1 MKFSTYIAK
10 RFMLGGKGAG
20 TSRFTGWIAIIGMA
34 IGSFALI
41 ISIAVLNG
49 FELQVADKIIG
60 FEGDLRIS
68 KIEPSM
74 AENVYEHLKGENNIS
89 QIVPFMERKGI
100 VLTSNNSVRMVSFKA
115 VPFDQINEFYNLGL
129 DSVIVKANT
138 PQLLL
143 GTLLAERL
151 QVKVG
156 DNIKIMSPIDNPIQI
171 GLPRILNVEI
181 AGIFQIDVL
190 DYDDRI
196 VFIPLKYG
204 KQLFIR
210 KKLVDGYDTRLVNR
224 NNVDVTK
231 EELRSYFGSNARIES
246 WEDIHEGLF
255 NAMRME
261 RIGAIFVLSLI
272 ILVAA
277 FNLTSTLVL
286 VTYQKI
292 REIGILRTLGASA
305 KVIKS
310 IIIKQG
316 IIIGGV
322 GAVVGLVIS
331 VGIVILQN
339 QLGFLPLPQDIYA
352 FDKLPMVLT
361 VWDVILVPIIAFLLI
376 ILSSYI
382 AAQRAM
388 LIEPKEAVHLEK

>member
-1 MKFSTYIAK
+1 
-10 RFMLGGKGAG
+10 MLGGKGAG

-68 KIEPSM
+68 KIEPSI

-171 GLPRILNVEI
+171 GLPRILNVEVS
-181 AGIFQIDVL
+181 GIFQIDVL

-316 IIIGGV
+316 ILIGGI
-322 GAVVGLVIS
+322 GAVVGIVLS

-339 QLGFLPLPQDIYA
+339 YLGFLPLPQDIYA

>member
-1 MKFSTYIAK
+1 
-10 RFMLGGKGAG
+10 MLGGKGAG

-68 KIEPSM
+68 KFKSTT
-74 AENVYEHLKGENNIS
+74 ADDVFNNLKNNTHIS
-89 QIVPFMERKGI
+89 KIVPFIERKGV
-100 VLTSNNSVRMVSFKA
+100 VLTSNNNVRMVSFKA

-129 DSVIVKANT
+129 DSVLITENI
-138 PQLLL
+138 PQIFL

-151 QVKVG
+151 QVKV
-156 DNIKIMSPIDNPIQI
+156 DDYIKLMSPIDSPVQI
-171 GLPRILNVEI
+171 GLPRILNAKI

-204 KQLFIR
+204 KQLFLR
-210 KKLVDGYDTRLVNR
+210 KKSVDGFDTRLVDR
-224 NNVDVTK
+224 DNVDMLK
-231 EELRSYFGSNARIES
+231 EDLSSQFEDDIRIES
-246 WEDIHEGLF
+246 WEDIHQGLF

-305 KVIKS
+305 NVIKS

-322 GAVVGLVIS
+322 GAVVGIVLS
-331 VGIVILQN
+331 VGIVISQN
-339 QLGFLPLPQDIYA
+339 HFGFLPLPKDIYA
-352 FDKLPMVLT
+352 FDKLPMVLSI
-361 VWDVILVPIIAFLLI
+361 WDIIIVPLIAFLLI

-382 AAQRAM
+382 AAKRAM

>member
-1 MKFSTYIAK
+1 
-10 RFMLGGKGAG
+10 MLGGKGAG

-171 GLPRILNVEI
+171 GLPRILNVEVS
-181 AGIFQIDVL
+181 GIFQIDVL

-231 EELRSYFGSNARIES
+231 KELRSYFGSNARIES

-316 IIIGGV
+316 ILIGGI
-322 GAVVGLVIS
+322 GAVVGIVLS

-339 QLGFLPLPQDIYA
+339 YLGFLPLPQDIYA

-382 AAQRAM
+382 AAQRVM

>member
-34 IGSFALI
+34 IGCFALI

-49 FELQVADKIIG
+49 FEIQVADKIIG
-60 FEGDLRIS
+60 FEGDLRFS
-68 KIEPSM
+68 KVTTNQHNELL
-74 AENVYEHLKGENNIS
+74 NQLNTFNNIS
-89 QIVPFMERKGI
+89 QVVPFMERKGI
-100 VLTSNNSVRMVSFKA
+100 VIAHDNDVRMVSFKA
-115 VPFDQINEFYNLGL
+115 VPFDDINSFYNLGL
-129 DSVIVKANT
+129 NSIPINT
-138 PQLLL
+138 NKPQILL

-151 QVKVG
+151 QISEG
-156 DNIKIMSPIDNPIQI
+156 DYIKIMSPIDSPVQI
-171 GLPRILNVEI
+171 GLPRVINAEVI
-181 AGIFQIDVL
+181 GIFQIDVL

-210 KKLVDGYDTRLVNR
+210 KRAVDGYDIRVADEKHIDNIKIEIKQQFG
-224 NNVDVTK
+224 DVV
-231 EELRSYFGSNARIES
+231 RIET
-246 WEDIHEGLF
+246 WEDIHQGLF

-261 RIGAIFVLSLI
+261 KIGAIIVLSLI
-272 ILVAA
+272 VLVAA

-305 KVIKS
+305 STIKS

-316 IIIGGV
+316 MLIGGI
-322 GAVVGLVIS
+322 GAVVGIVIS
-331 VGIVILQN
+331 VSLVLMQN
-339 QLGFLPLPQDIYA
+339 YLGFLPLPKEIYA
-352 FDKLPMVLT
+352 FDKLPMILSI
-361 VWDVILVPIIAFLLI
+361 WDVLLVPIIAFLLI

-382 AAQRAM
+382 AAKRAM

>member
-20 TSRFTGWIAIIGMA
+20 ASRFTGWIAIIGMA
-34 IGSFALI
+34 IGCFALI

-68 KIEPSM
+68 KIKPDM
-74 AENVYEHLKGENNIS
+74 DQDVYNYLKNDKNIS
-89 QIVPFMERKGI
+89 LIEPFMERKGV
-100 VLTSNNSVRMVSFKA
+100 VLTRNNDVRMVSFKA
-115 VPFDQINEFYNLGL
+115 VSFEQIVKFYNLGL
-129 DSVIVKANT
+129 DSLILSENT
-138 PQLLL
+138 PQILL
-143 GTLLAERL
+143 GALLAERL
-151 QVKVG
+151 QVEVG
-156 DNIKIMSPIDNPIQI
+156 DNIKIMSPIDSPIQI
-171 GLPRILNVEI
+171 GLPRILNAEV

-204 KQLFIR
+204 KQLFLR
-210 KKLVDGYDTRLVNR
+210 KKSVDGYDTRLVDR
-224 NNVDVTK
+224 NHIDMVK
-231 EELRSYFGSNARIES
+231 EELRLHFGSNTRIES
-246 WEDIHEGLF
+246 WEDIHQGLF

-261 RIGAIFVLSLI
+261 RIGAIVVLSLI
-272 ILVAA
+272 VLVAA

-305 KVIKS
+305 KMIKS

-322 GAVVGLVIS
+322 GAVVGLSLSI
-331 VGIVILQN
+331 GIVTLQN
-339 QLGFLPLPQDIYA
+339 YFGFLPLPQDIYA
-352 FDKLPMVLT
+352 FNKLPMVLS
-361 VWDVILVPIIAFLLI
+361 VWDIILVPFIAFLLI

-382 AAQRAM
+382 AAKRAM

>member
-1 MKFSTYIAK
+1 MRFSTYIAK

-34 IGSFALI
+34 IGCFALI

-68 KIEPSM
+68 KIKSNM
-74 AENVYEHLKGENNIS
+74 AQDIYERLESDSNIS

-115 VPFDQINEFYNLGL
+115 VSFDQINEFYNLGL
-129 DSVIVKANT
+129 DSIVVKKNT

-151 QVKVG
+151 QVEVG

-171 GLPRILNVEI
+171 GLPRILNIEV

-204 KQLFIR
+204 KQLFLR
-210 KKLVDGYDTRLVNR
+210 KKSVDGYDTRLVNR
-224 NNVDVTK
+224 NTIDVTK
-231 EELRSYFGSNARIES
+231 EELRSRFRSNARIES

-261 RIGAIFVLSLI
+261 RIGAIIVLSLI
-272 ILVAA
+272 VLVAA

-305 KVIKS
+305 NVIRT

-316 IIIGGV
+316 ILIGGI
-322 GAVVGLVIS
+322 GAVVGLVLSI
-331 VGIVILQN
+331 GIVILQN
-339 QLGFLPLPQDIYA
+339 IIGFLPLPQDIYA
-352 FDKLPMVLT
+352 FDTLPMVLSI
-361 VWDVILVPIIAFLLI
+361 WDVILVPFIAFLLI

-382 AAQRAM
+382 AAKRAM

>member
-34 IGSFALI
+34 IGCFALI

-60 FEGDLRIS
+60 FEGDLRFS
-68 KIEPSM
+68 KIKSNM
-74 AENVYEHLKGENNIS
+74 AQDVYEHLENDCNIS
-89 QIVPFMERKGI
+89 QIVPFMERKGVI
-100 VLTSNNSVRMVSFKA
+100 LTSNNSVRMVSFKA
-115 VPFDQINEFYNLGL
+115 VSFDQINEFYNLGL
-129 DSVIVKANT
+129 DSIVVKKNT

-151 QVKVG
+151 QVEVG

-171 GLPRILNVEI
+171 GLPRILNIEV
-181 AGIFQIDVL
+181 AGIFQINVL

-204 KQLFIR
+204 KQLFLR
-210 KKLVDGYDTRLVNR
+210 KKSVDGYDTRLIDR
-224 NNVDVTK
+224 NNIDAVK
-231 EELRSYFGSNARIES
+231 EEMRSYFGSNARIES

-261 RIGAIFVLSLI
+261 RIGAIIVLSLI
-272 ILVAA
+272 VLVAA

-305 KVIKS
+305 NVIKT

-316 IIIGGV
+316 ILIGGI
-322 GAVVGLVIS
+322 GAVVGLVLSI
-331 VGIVILQN
+331 GIVILQN
-339 QLGFLPLPQDIYA
+339 IIGFLPLPQDIYA
-352 FDKLPMVLT
+352 FETLPMVLSI
-361 VWDVILVPIIAFLLI
+361 WDVILVPFIAFLLI

-382 AAQRAM
+382 AAKRAM

>member
-10 RFMLGGKGAG
+10 RFMLGSKGAG

-34 IGSFALI
+34 IGCFALI

-60 FEGDLRIS
+60 FEGDLRFS
-68 KIEPSM
+68 KIDSNI
-74 AENVYEHLKGENNIS
+74 AQDIYQHLENDSNIS
-89 QIVPFMERKGI
+89 QIVPFMERKGV
-100 VLTSNNSVRMVSFKA
+100 VLTNNNNVRMVSFKA
-115 VPFDQINEFYNLGL
+115 VPFDQINDFYNLGL
-129 DSVIVKANT
+129 DSIIVKQNT

-151 QVKVG
+151 QVEVG

-171 GLPRILNVEI
+171 GLPRILNTEV

-204 KQLFIR
+204 KQLFLR
-210 KKLVDGYDTRLVNR
+210 KNDVDGYDTRLIDR
-224 NNVDVTK
+224 NNIDAVK
-231 EELRSYFGSNARIES
+231 EAMRSFFGSDARIES
-246 WEDIHEGLF
+246 WEDIHQGLF

-305 KVIKS
+305 NVIKT

-316 IIIGGV
+316 ILIGGV
-322 GAVVGLVIS
+322 GAVVGLILS

-339 QLGFLPLPQDIYA
+339 YLGFLPLPQDIYA
-352 FDKLPMVLT
+352 FDKLPMVLS
-361 VWDVILVPIIAFLLI
+361 VRDVILVPFIAFLLI
-376 ILSSYI
+376 ILASYV
-382 AAQRAM
+382 AAKRAM

>member
-74 AENVYEHLKGENNIS
+74 AENVYGHLKGENNIS
-89 QIVPFMERKGI
+89 QIVPFIERKGI

-204 KQLFIR
+204 KQLFLR

-231 EELRSYFGSNARIES
+231 KELRSYFGSNARIES

>member
-20 TSRFTGWIAIIGMA
+20 ASRFTGWIAIIGMA
-34 IGSFALI
+34 IGCFALI

-49 FELQVADKIIG
+49 FELQVAEKIIG

-68 KIEPSM
+68 KINQGM
-74 AENVYEHLKGENNIS
+74 DHDIHNYLINNKEIS
-89 QIVPFMERKGI
+89 QIEPFIERKGV
-100 VLTSNNSVRMVSFKA
+100 VLTKNNDVRMVSFKA
-115 VPFDQINEFYNLGL
+115 VSFEHIIDFYNLGL
-129 DSVIVKANT
+129 DSNIVIKDT
-138 PQLLL
+138 PQLFL

-151 QVKVG
+151 QVDMG
-156 DNIKIMSPIDNPIQI
+156 DNIKLMSPIDSPLQI
-171 GLPRILNVEI
+171 GLPRILNAEVS
-181 AGIFQIDVL
+181 GIFQIDVL

-204 KQLFIR
+204 KQLFLR
-210 KKLVDGYDTRLVNR
+210 KKSVDGYDTRLVDR
-224 NNVDVTK
+224 NNIDTVREK
-231 EELRSYFGSNARIES
+231 LRARFGSSIRIES
-246 WEDIHEGLF
+246 WEDIHQGLF

-305 KVIKS
+305 RAIKA

-316 IIIGGV
+316 IIIGGI
-322 GAVVGLVIS
+322 GAVVGLFLS
-331 VGIVILQN
+331 VGLVVLQN
-339 QLGFLPLPQDIYA
+339 YYGFLPLPQDIYA
-352 FDKLPMVLT
+352 FNKLPMILSIR
-361 VWDVILVPIIAFLLI
+361 DIILVPFIAFLLI

-382 AAQRAM
+382 AAKRAM

>member
-1 MKFSTYIAK
+1 
-10 RFMLGGKGAG
+10 MLGGKGAG

-34 IGSFALI
+34 IGCFALI

-68 KIEPSM
+68 RIKSNM
-74 AENVYEHLKGENNIS
+74 ARDINEYLKSDDNIS

-100 VLTSNNSVRMVSFKA
+100 VLTNSNSVRMVSFKA
-115 VPFDQINEFYNLGL
+115 VPFDKINEFYNLGL
-129 DSVIVKANT
+129 DSVVVRDNT

-171 GLPRILNVEI
+171 GLPRILNAEVS
-181 AGIFQIDVL
+181 GIFQIDVL

-204 KQLFIR
+204 KQLFLR
-210 KKLVDGYDTRLVNR
+210 KKSLDGYDTRLVNR
-224 NNVDVTK
+224 DNVETVK
-231 EELRSYFGSNARIES
+231 ETLRSHFGSNTRIES

-272 ILVAA
+272 VLVAA

-292 REIGILRTLGASA
+292 REIGILRTLGASTNM
-305 KVIKS
+305 IKT

-316 IIIGGV
+316 ILIGGI
-322 GAVVGLVIS
+322 GAIVGLVLSI
-331 VGIVILQN
+331 GIVIVQN
-339 QLGFLPLPQDIYA
+339 SLGFLPLPQDIYA
-352 FDKLPMVLT
+352 FDTLPMILS
-361 VWDVILVPIIAFLLI
+361 VWDVILVPFIAFLLI
-376 ILSSYI
+376 ILASYI
-382 AAQRAM
+382 AAKRAM

>member
-1 MKFSTYIAK
+1 
-10 RFMLGGKGAG
+10 MLGGKGAG

-34 IGSFALI
+34 IGCFALI

-49 FELQVADKIIG
+49 FELQVAEKIIG

-68 KIEPSM
+68 KISQRKDQD
-74 AENVYEHLKGENNIS
+74 AYNYLKSNNNIS
-89 QIVPFMERKGI
+89 QTVPFMERKGV
-100 VLTSNNSVRMVSFKA
+100 VLTKDNNVRMVSFKA
-115 VPFDQINEFYNLGL
+115 VPFDQIDEFYNLGL
-129 DSVIVKANT
+129 DSIVLNNNI
-138 PQLLL
+138 PQIFV
-143 GTLLAERL
+143 GSLLAERL
-151 QVKVG
+151 NVIVG
-156 DNIKIMSPIDNPIQI
+156 DNIKLMSPIDSPIQI
-171 GLPRILNVEI
+171 GLPRILNAEI

-204 KQLFIR
+204 KQLFLR
-210 KKLVDGYDTRLVNR
+210 KKTVDGYDTRLINR
-224 NNVDVTK
+224 NNIEDVK
-231 EELRSYFGSNARIES
+231 EELLVHFGEGVRIES
-246 WEDIHEGLF
+246 WENIHQGLF

-261 RIGAIFVLSLI
+261 RIGAIIVLSLI

-305 KVIKS
+305 IEIKK

-316 IIIGGV
+316 IIIGGI
-322 GAVVGLVIS
+322 GAVVGLILS
-331 VGIVILQN
+331 IGIVVLQN
-339 QLGFLPLPQDIYA
+339 YFGFVPLPQNIYA
-352 FDKLPMVLT
+352 FNKLPMVLT
-361 VWDVILVPIIAFLLI
+361 IWDIILVPFIAFLLI
-376 ILSSYI
+376 ILASFI
-382 AAQRAM
+382 AAKRAM

>member
-34 IGSFALI
+34 IGCFALI

-68 KIEPSM
+68 NIESNK
-74 AENVYEHLKGENNIS
+74 AEDIYNKLESDGNIS
-89 QIVPFMERKGI
+89 KIVPFMERKGI
-100 VLTSNNSVRMVSFKA
+100 ILTDNNSVRMVSFKA

-129 DSVIVKANT
+129 DSVIIKQDR
-138 PQLLL
+138 PQLFL

-171 GLPRILNVEI
+171 GLPRILNTEV

-196 VFIPLKYG
+196 VFIPLNYG

-210 KKLVDGYDTRLVNR
+210 KKSVDGYDTRLVNR
-224 NNVDVTK
+224 DNIDLTK
-231 EELRSYFGSNARIES
+231 EKLRTAFGSATRIES
-246 WEDIHEGLF
+246 WEDMHKGLF
-255 NAMRME
+255 DAMRME

-292 REIGILRTLGASA
+292 REIGILRTLGASGN
-305 KVIKS
+305 VIKT

-316 IIIGGV
+316 ILIGGV
-322 GAVVGLVIS
+322 GAAVGLVLSI
-331 VGIVILQN
+331 GIVILQN
-339 QLGFLPLPQDIYA
+339 YIGFLPLPQDIYA
-352 FDKLPMVLT
+352 FDKLPMLLSFR
-361 VWDVILVPIIAFLLI
+361 DVILVPFIAFLLI

-382 AAQRAM
+382 AAKRAM
-388 LIEPKEAVHLEK
+388 LIEPKEAVHIEK

>member
-20 TSRFTGWIAIIGMA
+20 ASRFTGWIAIIGMA
-34 IGSFALI
+34 IGCFALI

-68 KIEPSM
+68 KIKSGM
-74 AENVYEHLKGENNIS
+74 DQDVYNYLKSDNNVS
-89 QIVPFMERKGI
+89 QIEPFMERKGVI
-100 VLTSNNSVRMVSFKA
+100 LTSNNNVRMVSFKA
-115 VPFDQINEFYNLGL
+115 VSFEHINNFYNLGL
-129 DSVIVKANT
+129 DSIILNGNI
-138 PQLLL
+138 PQIFL

-151 QVKVG
+151 QVEVG
-156 DNIKIMSPIDNPIQI
+156 DNIKIMSPIDSPIQI
-171 GLPRILNVEI
+171 GLPRILNAEV

-204 KQLFIR
+204 KQLFLR
-210 KKLVDGYDTRLVNR
+210 KKSVDGYDTRLVNR
-224 NNVDVTK
+224 NKVDTLK
-231 EELRSYFGSNARIES
+231 EEMHAHFGLNARIES
-246 WEDIHEGLF
+246 WEDIHQGLF
-255 NAMRME
+255 DAMRME

-272 ILVAA
+272 VLVAA

-305 KVIKS
+305 NVIKT

-316 IIIGGV
+316 ILIGGI
-322 GAVVGLVIS
+322 GAVVGLLLSI
-331 VGIVILQN
+331 GIVVLQN
-339 QLGFLPLPQDIYA
+339 YYGFLPLPQDIYA
-352 FDKLPMVLT
+352 FSKLPMVLS
-361 VWDVILVPIIAFLLI
+361 VWDVILVPFIAFLLI

-382 AAQRAM
+382 AAKRAM

>member
-1 MKFSTYIAK
+1 
-10 RFMLGGKGAG
+10 MLGGKGAG
-20 TSRFTGWIAIIGMA
+20 TSKFTGWIAIIGMA
-34 IGSFALI
+34 IGCFALI

-49 FELQVADKIIG
+49 FEIQVADKIIG

-68 KIEPSM
+68 KFKSNT
-74 AENVYEHLKGENNIS
+74 ADDVYNNLINNKGIS
-89 QIVPFMERKGI
+89 KIIPFMERKGV
-100 VLTSNNSVRMVSFKA
+100 VLTSSNNVRMVSFKA
-115 VPFDQINEFYNLGL
+115 VPFDKINEFYNLGL
-129 DSVIVKANT
+129 DSVLITKNT
-138 PQLLL
+138 PQLFL

-151 QVKVG
+151 QVEVG
-156 DNIKIMSPIDNPIQI
+156 DYIKLMSPIDSPIQI
-171 GLPRILNVEI
+171 GLPRILNAKI

-204 KQLFIR
+204 KQLFLR
-210 KKLVDGYDTRLVNR
+210 KKSIDGYDTRLVTR
-224 NNVDVTK
+224 NEVGLLKV
-231 EELRSYFGSNARIES
+231 ELRSSFEEDVRIES
-246 WEDIHEGLF
+246 WEEIHQGLF

-261 RIGAIFVLSLI
+261 RIGAIIVLSLI

-305 KVIKS
+305 NVIKS

-316 IIIGGV
+316 IIIGGIGAIV
-322 GAVVGLVIS
+322 GIVLS

-339 QLGFLPLPQDIYA
+339 YFGFLPLPQDIYA
-352 FDKLPMVLT
+352 FNKLPMVLSG
-361 VWDVILVPIIAFLLI
+361 WDIIIVPLIAFLLI

-382 AAQRAM
+382 AAKRAM

>member
-1 MKFSTYIAK
+1 MNFSTYIAK

-20 TSRFTGWIAIIGMA
+20 TSRFTGWIAIVGMA
-34 IGSFALI
+34 IGCFALI

-49 FELQVADKIIG
+49 FELQVAEKIIG

-68 KIEPSM
+68 NIK
-74 AENVYEHLKGENNIS
+74 AETVQDVNNYLKSNKNIS
-89 QIVPFMERKGI
+89 QIEPFMERKGV
-100 VLTSNNSVRMVSFKA
+100 VLTKNNDVRMVSFKA
-115 VPFDQINEFYNLGL
+115 VSFDNIIEFYNLGL
-129 DSVIVKANT
+129 DSNVILKDT
-138 PQLLL
+138 PQIFL

-151 QVKVG
+151 QVGVG
-156 DNIKIMSPIDNPIQI
+156 DKLKIMSPIDSPLQI
-171 GLPRILNVEI
+171 GLPRILNVEV

-204 KQLFIR
+204 KQLFLR
-210 KKLVDGYDTRLVNR
+210 KKSVDGYDTRLVDR
-224 NNVDVTK
+224 NNIDAVK
-231 EELRSYFGSNARIES
+231 EEIGTQFGPNARIES
-246 WEDIHEGLF
+246 WEDIHQGLF
-255 NAMRME
+255 NAMKME

-272 ILVAA
+272 VLVAA

-322 GAVVGLVIS
+322 GAVVGLLLS
-331 VGIVILQN
+331 VGIVVLQN
-339 QLGFLPLPQDIYA
+339 YYGFLPLPQDIYA
-352 FDKLPMVLT
+352 FNELPMILS
-361 VWDVILVPIIAFLLI
+361 VWDIILVPLIAFLLI

-382 AAQRAM
+382 AAKRAM

>member
-34 IGSFALI
+34 IGCFALI

-49 FELQVADKIIG
+49 FELQVAEKIIG

-68 KIEPSM
+68 KINQSIDKDIL
-74 AENVYEHLKGENNIS
+74 NYLKNNEGIS
-89 QIVPFMERKGI
+89 QIEPFMERKGV
-100 VLTSNNSVRMVSFKA
+100 VLTKNNDVRMVSFKA
-115 VPFDQINEFYNLGL
+115 VSFDQIIEFYNLGL
-129 DSVIVKANT
+129 DSVTLSRDT
-138 PQLLL
+138 PQLFL

-156 DNIKIMSPIDNPIQI
+156 DNIKLMSPIDSPLQI
-171 GLPRILNVEI
+171 GLPRILNAEVV
-181 AGIFQIDVL
+181 GIFQIDVL

-204 KQLFIR
+204 KQLFLR
-210 KKLVDGYDTRLVNR
+210 KKSVDGYDTRLVDRENIDT
-224 NNVDVTK
+224 VK
-231 EELRSYFGSNARIES
+231 EELRSQFDSSARIES
-246 WEDIHEGLF
+246 WEDIHQGLF

-272 ILVAA
+272 VLVAA

-322 GAVVGLVIS
+322 GAIVGIVLS

-339 QLGFLPLPQDIYA
+339 YYGFLPLPQDIYA
-352 FDKLPMVLT
+352 FNKLPMILSI
-361 VWDVILVPIIAFLLI
+361 WDVILVPFIAFLLI

-382 AAQRAM
+382 AAKKAM

>member
-1 MKFSTYIAK
+1 MNFSTYIAK

-20 TSRFTGWIAIIGMA
+20 ASRFTGWIAIIGMA
-34 IGSFALI
+34 IGCFALI

-68 KIEPSM
+68 KIKPNM
-74 AENVYEHLKGENNIS
+74 AQDVHNYLKRDKNIS
-89 QIVPFMERKGI
+89 LIEPFMERKGV
-100 VLTSNNSVRMVSFKA
+100 VLTRNNDVRMVSFKA
-115 VPFDQINEFYNLGL
+115 VSFEQIIKFYNLDL
-129 DSVIVKANT
+129 DSIILHENT
-138 PQLLL
+138 PQILL

-151 QVKVG
+151 QVEVG
-156 DNIKIMSPIDNPIQI
+156 DNIKIMSPTDSPIQI
-171 GLPRILNVEI
+171 GLPRILNAEL

-196 VFIPLKYG
+196 VFIPIKYG
-204 KQLFIR
+204 KQLFLR
-210 KKLVDGYDTRLVNR
+210 KKSIDGYDTRLVDGNHIEM
-224 NNVDVTK
+224 VK
-231 EELRSYFGSNARIES
+231 EELRSQFGSNARIES
-246 WEDIHEGLF
+246 WEDIHHGLF

-272 ILVAA
+272 FLVAA

-305 KVIKS
+305 KMIKT

-322 GAVVGLVIS
+322 GAVVGLSLSI
-331 VGIVILQN
+331 GIVVLQN
-339 QLGFLPLPQDIYA
+339 YYGFLPLPQDIYA
-352 FDKLPMVLT
+352 FNKLPMVLS
-361 VWDVILVPIIAFLLI
+361 VWDIILVPSIAFLLI

-382 AAQRAM
+382 AAKRAM

>member
-1 MKFSTYIAK
+1 
-10 RFMLGGKGAG
+10 MLGGKGAG

-34 IGSFALI
+34 IGCFALI

-60 FEGDLRIS
+60 FEGDLRFS
-68 KIEPSM
+68 KIKSNM
-74 AENVYEHLKGENNIS
+74 AQDVYEHLENDCNIS
-89 QIVPFMERKGI
+89 QIVPFMERKGVI
-100 VLTSNNSVRMVSFKA
+100 LTSNNSVRMVSFKA
-115 VPFDQINEFYNLGL
+115 VSLDQINEFYNLGL
-129 DSVIVKANT
+129 DSIVVKKNT

-151 QVKVG
+151 QVEVG

-171 GLPRILNVEI
+171 GLPRILNIEV

-204 KQLFIR
+204 KQLFLR
-210 KKLVDGYDTRLVNR
+210 KKSVDGYDTRLIDR
-224 NNVDVTK
+224 NNIDAVK
-231 EELRSYFGSNARIES
+231 EEMHSHFGSNARIES

-261 RIGAIFVLSLI
+261 RIGAIIVLSLI
-272 ILVAA
+272 VLVAA

-305 KVIKS
+305 NVIKT

-316 IIIGGV
+316 ILIGGI
-322 GAVVGLVIS
+322 GAVVGLVLSI
-331 VGIVILQN
+331 GIVILQN
-339 QLGFLPLPQDIYA
+339 IIGFLPLPQDIYA
-352 FDKLPMVLT
+352 FETLPMVLSI
-361 VWDVILVPIIAFLLI
+361 WDVILVPFIAFLLI

-382 AAQRAM
+382 AAKRAM

>member
-34 IGSFALI
+34 IGCFALI

-49 FELQVADKIIG
+49 FELQVAEKIIG

-68 KIEPSM
+68 RINHDLVQDVSK
-74 AENVYEHLKGENNIS
+74 YLKNDENIS
-89 QIVPFMERKGI
+89 QIEPYMERKGV
-100 VLTSNNSVRMVSFKA
+100 VLTKNNDVRMVSFKA
-115 VPFDQINEFYNLGL
+115 VSFDNIIEFYNLGL
-129 DSVIVKANT
+129 GSNIILKDT
-138 PQLLL
+138 PQIFL

-151 QVKVG
+151 QVGVG
-156 DNIKIMSPIDNPIQI
+156 DNLKIMSPIDNPLQI
-171 GLPRILNVEI
+171 GLPRILNAEV

-204 KQLFIR
+204 KQLFLR
-210 KKLVDGYDTRLVNR
+210 KKSVDGYDTRLIDR
-224 NNVDVTK
+224 NNIDAVK
-231 EELRSYFGSNARIES
+231 EELRTQFGPKARIES
-246 WEDIHEGLF
+246 WEDIHQGLF
-255 NAMRME
+255 NAMKME
-261 RIGAIFVLSLI
+261 RIGAIIVLSLI
-272 ILVAA
+272 VLVAA

-305 KVIKS
+305 KIIKS

-322 GAVVGLVIS
+322 GAVVGLLLS
-331 VGIVILQN
+331 VGIVVLQN
-339 QLGFLPLPQDIYA
+339 YYGFLPLPQDIYA
-352 FDKLPMVLT
+352 FNELPMILS
-361 VWDVILVPIIAFLLI
+361 VWDIILVPLIAFLLI

-382 AAQRAM
+382 AAKRAM

>member
-171 GLPRILNVEI
+171 GLPRILNVEVS
-181 AGIFQIDVL
+181 GIFQIDVL

-204 KQLFIR
+204 KQLFLR

-231 EELRSYFGSNARIES
+231 KELRSYFGSNARIES

>member
-1 MKFSTYIAK
+1 MRFSTYIAK

-34 IGSFALI
+34 IGCFALI

-60 FEGDLRIS
+60 FEGDLRFS
-68 KIEPSM
+68 KIDSNI
-74 AENVYEHLKGENNIS
+74 AQDIYKHLENDSNIS

-115 VPFDQINEFYNLGL
+115 VSFDQINGFYNLGL
-129 DSVIVKANT
+129 DSIEVKKNT

-151 QVKVG
+151 QVGVG

-171 GLPRILNVEI
+171 GLPRILNAEV

-204 KQLFIR
+204 KQLFLR
-210 KKLVDGYDTRLVNR
+210 KKSVDGYDTRLVNR
-224 NNVDVTK
+224 NNIDAVK
-231 EELRSYFGSNARIES
+231 EEMRSHFGSDTRIES

-261 RIGAIFVLSLI
+261 RIGAIIVLSLI
-272 ILVAA
+272 VLVAA

-305 KVIKS
+305 NVIKT

-316 IIIGGV
+316 ILIGGIGAIV
-322 GAVVGLVIS
+322 GIVLS
-331 VGIVILQN
+331 VGIVISQN
-339 QLGFLPLPQDIYA
+339 YLGFLPLPQDIYA
-352 FDKLPMVLT
+352 FDKLPMVLS
-361 VWDVILVPIIAFLLI
+361 VRDVILVPFIAFLLI

-382 AAQRAM
+382 AAKRAM

>member
-1 MKFSTYIAK
+1 
-10 RFMLGGKGAG
+10 MLGGKGAG

-171 GLPRILNVEI
+171 GLPRILNVEVS
-181 AGIFQIDVL
+181 GIFQIDVL

-231 EELRSYFGSNARIES
+231 KELRSYFGSNARIES

>member
-1 MKFSTYIAK
+1 
-10 RFMLGGKGAG
+10 MLGGKGAG

-60 FEGDLRIS
+60 FEGDLQITKFKPNTADDVYNNLKNNTHIS
-68 KIEPSM
+68 KI
-74 AENVYEHLKGENNIS
+74 
-89 QIVPFMERKGI
+89 VPFIERKGV
-100 VLTSNNSVRMVSFKA
+100 VLTSNNNVRMVSFKA

-129 DSVIVKANT
+129 DSVLITANV
-138 PQLLL
+138 PQIFL

-151 QVKVG
+151 QVEV
-156 DNIKIMSPIDNPIQI
+156 DDYIKLMSPIDSPVQI
-171 GLPRILNVEI
+171 GLPRILNAKI

-196 VFIPLKYG
+196 VFIPLQYG
-204 KQLFIR
+204 KQLFLR
-210 KKLVDGYDTRLVNR
+210 KKSVDGYDTRLVNR
-224 NNVDVTK
+224 DNVDMLK
-231 EELRSYFGSNARIES
+231 EDLSLQFENYVRIES
-246 WEDIHEGLF
+246 WEDIHQGLF

-305 KVIKS
+305 NVIKS

-322 GAVVGLVIS
+322 GAIVGIVLS
-331 VGIVILQN
+331 VGIVISQN
-339 QLGFLPLPQDIYA
+339 YFGFLPLPKDIYA
-352 FDKLPMVLT
+352 FDKLPMVLSI
-361 VWDVILVPIIAFLLI
+361 WDVILVPFIAILLI

-382 AAQRAM
+382 AAKRAM

>member
-34 IGSFALI
+34 IGCFALI

-60 FEGDLRIS
+60 FEGDLRFS
-68 KIEPSM
+68 KIDSNI
-74 AENVYEHLKGENNIS
+74 AQDIYEHLENDSNIS
-89 QIVPFMERKGI
+89 QIMPFMERKGV

-115 VPFDQINEFYNLGL
+115 VSFDQIVGFYDLGL
-129 DSVIVKANT
+129 DSIIVKQDT

-151 QVKVG
+151 QIEVG

-171 GLPRILNVEI
+171 GLPRILNVEV
-181 AGIFQIDVL
+181 AAIFQIDVL

-204 KQLFIR
+204 KQLFLR
-210 KKLVDGYDTRLVNR
+210 KKSVDGYDTRLVNR
-224 NNVDVTK
+224 NNIDAVK
-231 EELRSYFGSNARIES
+231 EEMRSHFGSNARIES

-255 NAMRME
+255 NAMQME

-272 ILVAA
+272 VLVAA

-305 KVIKS
+305 NVIKT

-316 IIIGGV
+316 ILIGGI
-322 GAVVGLVIS
+322 GAVVGIVLS
-331 VGIVILQN
+331 VGIVISQN
-339 QLGFLPLPQDIYA
+339 YLGFLPLPQDIYA
-352 FDKLPMVLT
+352 FDKLPMVLS
-361 VWDVILVPIIAFLLI
+361 VRDVILVPFIAFLLI
-376 ILSSYI
+376 ILASYI
-382 AAQRAM
+382 AAKRAM